1 MSNLTAIPEA
11 LRALQVCKAW
21 PHLPAAAFAGKDLT
35 RKEKAMP
42 VSNHNESLC
51 METMAAR
58 SSGISSPVH
67 AHVANRMLCVHVAML
82 NYLMRS

>member
-1 MSNLTAIPEA
+1 M
-11 LRALQVCKAW
+11 
-21 PHLPAAAFAGKDLT
+21 PAAAFAGKDLT

-67 AHVANRMLCVHVAML
+67 GHVANRMLCVYVAML
-82 NYLMRS
+82 NYLSELFFI